1 MVKRIHLMQ
10 RIYKA
15 LITKKN
21 FSNTIW
27 FGPNKNIIGIVVYDH
42 DKVSQIQIYN
52 ELKNL
57 LKTDPLFVG
66 LKKYIKII
74 LNNKPTKVT
83 FKQEETIS
91 HKEEMITLNKIKLYF
106 YFDRENYHNIATW
119 LKLYNF

>member
-10 RIYKA
+10 RIYKV
-15 LITKKN
+15 LITKKS

-42 DKVSQIQIYN
+42 DKVSQIYN
-52 ELKNL
+52 ELKDL
-57 LKTDPLFVG
+57 LKTDPLLIG
-66 LKKYIKII
+66 LKKYIKIT

-83 FKQEETIS
+83 FKQEETIL